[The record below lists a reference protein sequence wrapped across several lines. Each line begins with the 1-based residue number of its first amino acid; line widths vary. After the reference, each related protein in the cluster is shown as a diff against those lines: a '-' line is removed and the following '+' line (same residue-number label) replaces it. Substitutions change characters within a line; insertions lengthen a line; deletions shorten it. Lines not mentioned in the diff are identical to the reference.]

1 MLAFINARKESSN
14 YEKKRWDFI
23 KTDLFEA
30 VKYGV
35 ILILAIICCVKCSN
49 LK

>member
-1 MLAFINARKESSN
+1 VFAVINAKNST
-14 YEKKRWDFI
+14 KKDWDFI

-30 VKYGV
+30 VKSGV
-35 ILILAIICCVKCSN
+35 ILILAIICCVKCGN